1 MKPSFIDLVVAE
13 FKNFFIEFLR
23 RKSLI
28 IALVMYPYLL
38 TALIMFIGTMFG
50 SLEYFKQKIPA
61 DPLLFFLA
69 SSLTLLI
76 SLVIIDDIGA
86 RFIWEER
93 MGTLPYL
100 MLIPTSTAKLIL
112 ASPIPR
118 LALTSCWVIAV
129 LAPTAIVIKGV
140 GAGLAVVL
148 TCLIA
153 TLGALCFVGLAL
165 IIGGLLILSRG
176 EWSIYW
182 VIRPLILF
190 ISGIFYPTALMPIWL
205 RILSMTLPLSY
216 AIEASRML
224 IAFEN
229 PEMRLILI
237 NVTLMTA
244 LAILYT
250 PLGLK
255 TYAYLE
261 VRTKKL
267 GGLRI

>member
-1 MKPSFIDLVVAE
+1 MKPRFIDLVIAE
-13 FKNFFIEFLR
+13 FKNFFTEFLR

-28 IALVMYPYLL
+28 LALIMYPYIL
-38 TALIMFIGTMFG
+38 TALIMFIGTTFG
-50 SLEYFKQKIPA
+50 SPEYFKQRILA

-76 SLVIIDDIGA
+76 SLIIIDDIGA

-93 MGTLPYL
+93 MGTLQYL
-100 MLIPTSTAKLIL
+100 MLIPTSMTKLIL
-112 ASPIPR
+112 ASPVPR

-129 LAPTAIVIKGV
+129 LAPTAIAIRGIE
-140 GAGLAVVL
+140 AGLAVVL

-153 TLGALCFVGLAL
+153 TLGALCFIGMAL
-165 IIGGLLILSRG
+165 IIGGLLILSKG
-176 EWSIYW
+176 EWSIYSI
-182 VIRPLILF
+182 IRPLILF
-190 ISGIFYPTALMPIWL
+190 ASGVFYPAALMPIWL
-205 RILSMTLPLSY
+205 KILSMTLPLSY

-229 PEMRLILI
+229 PEIKLILI
-237 NVTLMTA
+237 DIALMTV

-255 TYAYLE
+255 TYSYLE
-261 VRTKKL
+261 IRTKKI
-267 GGLRI
+267 GGLRT